1 MIKLSMVITLMAVAM
16 ITWVGWVWPEMT
28 TMIMKGIFET
38 KKNSG
43 VTKYTEIGSL
53 DLQLL
58 VFIRFPLIFRSE
70 CPNEVHQSCDIK
82 HNTCN

>member
-38 KKNSG
+38 KKTLELQN
-43 VTKYTEIGSL
+43 TQRL
-53 DLQLL
+53 DH
-58 VFIRFPLIFRSE
+58 LIS
-70 CPNEVHQSCDIK
+70 SCLYL
-82 HNTCN
+82 